1 MSIVPVLIAVSIAAA
16 SFAAG
21 FQVRAWKA
29 GADDR
34 DRAQLEARDAHR
46 RSDQAI
52 TAAAG
57 YEAAKAALRPRTI
70 TITREIERAVQ
81 ADPDCS
87 SKPLPASLRDA
98 LTSAARGSDQPLAT
112 GSMPAASAAGAFD
125 LGRLGARLR
134 GNAGGAAGLRS
145 PAEGPSRSGHLD

>member
-46 RSDQAI
+46 RSDRAI

-57 YEAAKAALRPRTI
+57 YEAAKAAQRPRTI
-70 TITREIERAVQ
+70 TITREIERALR
-81 ADPDCS
+81 ADPGCAEQ
-87 SKPLPASLRDA
+87 PLPAA
-98 LTSAARGSDQPLAT
+98 LKQALEN
-112 GSMPAASAAGAFD
+112 AASLSGGDRPIEHQNAD
-125 LGRLGARLR
+125 LRLPTKGVRL
-134 GNAGGAAGLRS
+134 S
-145 PAEGPSRSGHLD
+145 ID